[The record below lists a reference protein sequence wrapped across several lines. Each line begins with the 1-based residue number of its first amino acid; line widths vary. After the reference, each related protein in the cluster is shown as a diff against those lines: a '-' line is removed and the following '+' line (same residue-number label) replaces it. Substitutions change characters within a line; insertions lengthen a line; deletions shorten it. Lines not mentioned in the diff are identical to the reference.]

1 MSTTTTSSGAELQDQ
16 GVKLFM
22 QHEYEAAADVFKQA
36 QAAYDA
42 EGKKDLAAEMPVNL
56 GLIDRALDNYDDA
69 VKLMTEARQTFVD
82 IKDRSREAQVIGNL
96 GGVYLAQGNSEQ
108 AVTLYREAADTFRD
122 LKDEERYGQT
132 LLAIAD
138 VQMRSGKL
146 NQAMMTYEIA
156 LDSIGKDNLN
166 FRQKVLKG
174 LLDVKNRIAG
184 GGAPPAS
191 TSE

>member
-1 MSTTTTSSGAELQDQ
+1 MSTGAELQDQ
-16 GVKLFM
+16 GTKLFM
-22 QHEYEAAADVFKQA
+22 QREYESAADVFKKA
-36 QAAYDA
+36 QSAYQA
-42 EGKKDLAAEMPVNL
+42 EGKNDLAAEMEVNL
-56 GLIDRALDNYDDA
+56 GLVDRALGNFDNA
-69 VKLMTEARQTFVD
+69 IKLMTGARQTFVD
-82 IKDRSREAQVIGNL
+82 LKDRSREAQVIGNL

-184 GGAPPAS
+184 GGAPAA
-191 TSE
+191 TKEE